1 MLKAAADETQQ
12 KTGNA
17 VQFKIYPGGVMG
29 DERDMVRKMHIGQL
43 QAAMLSSASL
53 ASMYPE
59 IDVLQTPFL
68 FDSYPETDF
77 VVGKMEDG
85 FKSGLEKNGYV
96 ALGWSEAGFVYLMS
110 TVPVETLELLRK
122 AKVWIWNDSPMSK
135 AIFEEAGVIGVP
147 LSISDVLVGLQTGLV
162 EVVYVPPSVAVALQ
176 WFTRIKYIT
185 DAPLELHAGRAGG
198 EKGGLRQNRPP
209 APVRGQRGLSAPH
222 DPAEGDHPRR
232 EPGGPHRHAE
242 AGHQAHLPGQGA
254 DRRLQGHFGKGHAE
268 GERPQ
273 VFAQDKGGGFCLAQ
287 SLRGGQEVRFWERL
301 DETIGRL
308 EKALMVLFLGLMIV
322 MAFAQI
328 ALRNFTGIGLPWS
341 ESLVRYLVLWVGFIG
356 ASLAAREG
364 RHITIEVIKLRPS
377 VSGRR
382 YLAALSQF
390 CAVLV
395 CAVMTWAAVKF
406 VRDDAQIGTRTFL
419 DLPTWVLETI
429 IPATFAIMSLRFLL
443 RAIRALRR
451 EAARPEPAPPL

>member
-1 MLKAAADETQQ
+1 MHRPACLFIVMVVLFLFGTLLPPPFAGGQSPVIIKLATLAPEGSPWIQVLKAAADEAQQ

-185 DAPLELHAGRAGG
+185 DAPLNYML
-198 EKGGLRQNRPP
+198 GGLVAKKEAFDKIDPQHQS
-209 APVRGQRGLSAPH
+209 VVKEVFQRHMTRLKEIIR
-222 DPAEGDHPRR
+222 AENQEALTVMQKQGIKLIS
-232 EPGGPHRHAE
+232 PG
-242 AGHQAHLPGQGA
+242 
-254 DRRLQGHFGKGHAE
+254 K
-268 GERPQ
+268 
-273 VFAQDKGGGFCLAQ
+273 
-287 SLRGGQEVRFWERL
+287 
-301 DETIGRL
+301 
-308 EKALMVLFLGLMIV
+308 
-322 MAFAQI
+322 AQI
-328 ALRNFTGIGLPWS
+328 ADYKAIS
-341 ESLVRYLVLWVGFIG
+341 EKAMQKESGHKFSPKTKEEVSAWLKAY
-356 ASLAAREG
+356 AEG
-364 RHITIEVIKLRPS
+364 QK
-377 VSGRR
+377 
-382 YLAALSQF
+382 
-390 CAVLV
+390 
-395 CAVMTWAAVKF
+395 
-406 VRDDAQIGTRTFL
+406 
-419 DLPTWVLETI
+419 
-429 IPATFAIMSLRFLL
+429 
-443 RAIRALRR
+443 
-451 EAARPEPAPPL
+451 

>member
-1 MLKAAADETQQ
+1 MYSRRHRFHYVVLFLFGTLLPLHFAEGQSPVIIKLATLAPEGSPWIQVLKAAADEAQQ

-77 VVGKMEDG
+77 VVGKMQDG

-185 DAPLELHAGRAGG
+185 DAPLNYML
-198 EKGGLRQNRPP
+198 GGLVAKKEAFDKIDPQHQS
-209 APVRGQRGLSAPH
+209 VVKEVFQRHMTRLKEIIR
-222 DPAEGDHPRR
+222 AENQEALTVMQKQGIKLIS
-232 EPGGPHRHAE
+232 PG
-242 AGHQAHLPGQGA
+242 
-254 DRRLQGHFGKGHAE
+254 K
-268 GERPQ
+268 
-273 VFAQDKGGGFCLAQ
+273 
-287 SLRGGQEVRFWERL
+287 
-301 DETIGRL
+301 
-308 EKALMVLFLGLMIV
+308 
-322 MAFAQI
+322 AQI
-328 ALRNFTGIGLPWS
+328 ADYKSIS
-341 ESLVRYLVLWVGFIG
+341 EKAMQKESGHKFSPKTKEEVSAWLKAY
-356 ASLAAREG
+356 AEG
-364 RHITIEVIKLRPS
+364 RK
-377 VSGRR
+377 
-382 YLAALSQF
+382 
-390 CAVLV
+390 
-395 CAVMTWAAVKF
+395 
-406 VRDDAQIGTRTFL
+406 
-419 DLPTWVLETI
+419 
-429 IPATFAIMSLRFLL
+429 
-443 RAIRALRR
+443 
-451 EAARPEPAPPL
+451 

>member
-1 MLKAAADETQQ
+1 MHRPARLFIAMVVLFLFGTLLPLHFAEGQSPVIIKLATLAPEGSPWIQVLKAAADEAQQ

-77 VVGKMEDG
+77 VVGKMQDG

-147 LSISDVLVGLQTGLV
+147 LSITDVLVGLQTGLV

-185 DAPLELHAGRAGG
+185 DAPLNYML
-198 EKGGLRQNRPP
+198 GGLVAKKEAFDKIDPQHQS
-209 APVRGQRGLSAPH
+209 VVKEVFQRHMTRLKEIIR
-222 DPAEGDHPRR
+222 AENQEALTVMQKQGIKLIS
-232 EPGGPHRHAE
+232 PG
-242 AGHQAHLPGQGA
+242 
-254 DRRLQGHFGKGHAE
+254 K
-268 GERPQ
+268 
-273 VFAQDKGGGFCLAQ
+273 
-287 SLRGGQEVRFWERL
+287 
-301 DETIGRL
+301 
-308 EKALMVLFLGLMIV
+308 
-322 MAFAQI
+322 AQI
-328 ALRNFTGIGLPWS
+328 ADYKAIS
-341 ESLVRYLVLWVGFIG
+341 EKAMQKESGHKFSPKTKEEVSAWLKAY
-356 ASLAAREG
+356 AEG
-364 RHITIEVIKLRPS
+364 K
-377 VSGRR
+377 
-382 YLAALSQF
+382 
-390 CAVLV
+390 
-395 CAVMTWAAVKF
+395 K
-406 VRDDAQIGTRTFL
+406 
-419 DLPTWVLETI
+419 
-429 IPATFAIMSLRFLL
+429 
-443 RAIRALRR
+443 
-451 EAARPEPAPPL
+451 

>member
-1 MLKAAADETQQ
+1 MRRPACLFIAMVVLFLFGTLLPLHFAEGQSPVIIKLATLAPEGSPWIQVLKAAADEAQQ

-77 VVGKMEDG
+77 VVGKMQDG

-147 LSISDVLVGLQTGLV
+147 LSITDVLVGLQTGLV

-185 DAPLELHAGRAGG
+185 DAPLNYML
-198 EKGGLRQNRPP
+198 GGLVAKKEAFDKIDPQHQSVVKEVFQRHMTRLKEIIRAENQEALTVMQKQGIKLI
-209 APVRGQRGLSAPH
+209 AP
-222 DPAEGDHPRR
+222 
-232 EPGGPHRHAE
+232 
-242 AGHQAHLPGQGA
+242 
-254 DRRLQGHFGKGHAE
+254 GK
-268 GERPQ
+268 
-273 VFAQDKGGGFCLAQ
+273 
-287 SLRGGQEVRFWERL
+287 
-301 DETIGRL
+301 
-308 EKALMVLFLGLMIV
+308 
-322 MAFAQI
+322 AQI
-328 ALRNFTGIGLPWS
+328 ADYKAIS
-341 ESLVRYLVLWVGFIG
+341 EKAMQKESGHKFSPKTKEEVSAWLKAY
-356 ASLAAREG
+356 AEG
-364 RHITIEVIKLRPS
+364 K
-377 VSGRR
+377 
-382 YLAALSQF
+382 
-390 CAVLV
+390 
-395 CAVMTWAAVKF
+395 K
-406 VRDDAQIGTRTFL
+406 
-419 DLPTWVLETI
+419 
-429 IPATFAIMSLRFLL
+429 
-443 RAIRALRR
+443 
-451 EAARPEPAPPL
+451 

>member
-1 MLKAAADETQQ
+1 MVVLFLFGTLLPPPFAGGQSPVIIKLATLAPEGSPWIQVLKAAADEAQQ

-59 IDVLQTPFL
+59 IDVLQTTFL

-77 VVGKMEDG
+77 VVGKMQDG

-147 LSISDVLVGLQTGLV
+147 LSITDVLVGLQTGLV

-185 DAPLELHAGRAGG
+185 DAPLNYML
-198 EKGGLRQNRPP
+198 GGLVAKKEAFDKIDPQHQS
-209 APVRGQRGLSAPH
+209 VVKEVFQRHMTRLKEIIR
-222 DPAEGDHPRR
+222 AENQEALTVMQKQGIKLIS
-232 EPGGPHRHAE
+232 PG
-242 AGHQAHLPGQGA
+242 
-254 DRRLQGHFGKGHAE
+254 K
-268 GERPQ
+268 
-273 VFAQDKGGGFCLAQ
+273 
-287 SLRGGQEVRFWERL
+287 
-301 DETIGRL
+301 
-308 EKALMVLFLGLMIV
+308 
-322 MAFAQI
+322 AQI
-328 ALRNFTGIGLPWS
+328 ADYKAIS
-341 ESLVRYLVLWVGFIG
+341 EKAMQKESGHKFSPKTKEEVSAWLKAY
-356 ASLAAREG
+356 AEG
-364 RHITIEVIKLRPS
+364 K
-377 VSGRR
+377 
-382 YLAALSQF
+382 
-390 CAVLV
+390 
-395 CAVMTWAAVKF
+395 K
-406 VRDDAQIGTRTFL
+406 
-419 DLPTWVLETI
+419 
-429 IPATFAIMSLRFLL
+429 
-443 RAIRALRR
+443 
-451 EAARPEPAPPL
+451 

>member
-1 MLKAAADETQQ
+1 MHRPACLVIVMVVLFLFGTLLPPPFAGGQSPVIIKLATLAPEGSPWIQVLKAAADETQQ

-185 DAPLELHAGRAGG
+185 DAPLNYML
-198 EKGGLRQNRPP
+198 GGLV
-209 APVRGQRGLSAPH
+209 AKKEAFDKI
-222 DPAEGDHPRR
+222 DPQH
-232 EPGGPHRHAE
+232 
-242 AGHQAHLPGQGA
+242 
-254 DRRLQGHFGKGHAE
+254 
-268 GERPQ
+268 
-273 VFAQDKGGGFCLAQ
+273 Q
-287 SLRGGQEVRFWERL
+287 SLVKEVFQRHMTRLKEIIRAENQE
-301 DETIGRL
+301 
-308 EKALMVLFLGLMIV
+308 ALTV
-322 MAFAQI
+322 MQKQGIKLISPGKAQI
-328 ALRNFTGIGLPWS
+328 ADYKAIS
-341 ESLVRYLVLWVGFIG
+341 EKAMQKESGHKFSPKTKEEVSAWLKAY
-356 ASLAAREG
+356 AEG
-364 RHITIEVIKLRPS
+364 K
-377 VSGRR
+377 
-382 YLAALSQF
+382 
-390 CAVLV
+390 
-395 CAVMTWAAVKF
+395 K
-406 VRDDAQIGTRTFL
+406 
-419 DLPTWVLETI
+419 
-429 IPATFAIMSLRFLL
+429 
-443 RAIRALRR
+443 
-451 EAARPEPAPPL
+451 

>member
-1 MLKAAADETQQ
+1 MHRPACLFIVMVVLFLFGTLLPLPFAGGQSPVIIKLATLAPEGSPWIQVLKAAADEAQQ

-53 ASMYPE
+53 ASMFPE
-59 IDVLQTPFL
+59 IDVLQIPFL

-77 VVGKMEDG
+77 VIGKMEDG

-185 DAPLELHAGRAGG
+185 DAPLNYML
-198 EKGGLRQNRPP
+198 GGLVAKKEAFDKIDPQHQS
-209 APVRGQRGLSAPH
+209 VVKEVFQRHMTRLKEIIR
-222 DPAEGDHPRR
+222 AENQEALTVMQKQGIKLIS
-232 EPGGPHRHAE
+232 PG
-242 AGHQAHLPGQGA
+242 
-254 DRRLQGHFGKGHAE
+254 K
-268 GERPQ
+268 
-273 VFAQDKGGGFCLAQ
+273 
-287 SLRGGQEVRFWERL
+287 
-301 DETIGRL
+301 
-308 EKALMVLFLGLMIV
+308 
-322 MAFAQI
+322 AQI
-328 ALRNFTGIGLPWS
+328 ADYKAIS
-341 ESLVRYLVLWVGFIG
+341 EKAMQKENGHKYSPKTKEEVSAWLKAY
-356 ASLAAREG
+356 AEG
-364 RHITIEVIKLRPS
+364 K
-377 VSGRR
+377 
-382 YLAALSQF
+382 
-390 CAVLV
+390 
-395 CAVMTWAAVKF
+395 K
-406 VRDDAQIGTRTFL
+406 
-419 DLPTWVLETI
+419 
-429 IPATFAIMSLRFLL
+429 
-443 RAIRALRR
+443 
-451 EAARPEPAPPL
+451 

>member
-1 MLKAAADETQQ
+1 MRRPACLFIVMVVLFLFGTLLPLHFAEGQSPVIIKLATLAPEGSPWIQVLKAAADEAQQ

-77 VVGKMEDG
+77 VVGKMQDG

-147 LSISDVLVGLQTGLV
+147 LSITDVLVGLQTGLV

-185 DAPLELHAGRAGG
+185 DAPLNYML
-198 EKGGLRQNRPP
+198 GGLVAKKEAFDKIDPQHQS
-209 APVRGQRGLSAPH
+209 VVKEVFQRHMTRLKEIIR
-222 DPAEGDHPRR
+222 AENQEALTVMQKQGIKLIS
-232 EPGGPHRHAE
+232 PG
-242 AGHQAHLPGQGA
+242 
-254 DRRLQGHFGKGHAE
+254 K
-268 GERPQ
+268 
-273 VFAQDKGGGFCLAQ
+273 
-287 SLRGGQEVRFWERL
+287 
-301 DETIGRL
+301 
-308 EKALMVLFLGLMIV
+308 
-322 MAFAQI
+322 AQI
-328 ALRNFTGIGLPWS
+328 ADYKAIS
-341 ESLVRYLVLWVGFIG
+341 EKAMQKESGHKFSPKTKEEVSAWLKAY
-356 ASLAAREG
+356 AEG
-364 RHITIEVIKLRPS
+364 K
-377 VSGRR
+377 
-382 YLAALSQF
+382 
-390 CAVLV
+390 
-395 CAVMTWAAVKF
+395 K
-406 VRDDAQIGTRTFL
+406 
-419 DLPTWVLETI
+419 
-429 IPATFAIMSLRFLL
+429 
-443 RAIRALRR
+443 
-451 EAARPEPAPPL
+451 

>member
-1 MLKAAADETQQ
+1 MRRPACLFIAMVVLFLFGTLLPLHFAEGQSPVIIKLATLAPEGSPWIQVLKAAADEAQQ

-77 VVGKMEDG
+77 VVGKMQDG

-147 LSISDVLVGLQTGLV
+147 LSITDVLVGLQTGLV

-185 DAPLELHAGRAGG
+185 DAPLNYML
-198 EKGGLRQNRPP
+198 GGLVAKKEAFDKIDPQHQS
-209 APVRGQRGLSAPH
+209 VVKEVFQRHMTRLKEIIR
-222 DPAEGDHPRR
+222 AENQEALTVMQKQGIKLIS
-232 EPGGPHRHAE
+232 PG
-242 AGHQAHLPGQGA
+242 
-254 DRRLQGHFGKGHAE
+254 K
-268 GERPQ
+268 
-273 VFAQDKGGGFCLAQ
+273 
-287 SLRGGQEVRFWERL
+287 
-301 DETIGRL
+301 
-308 EKALMVLFLGLMIV
+308 
-322 MAFAQI
+322 AQI
-328 ALRNFTGIGLPWS
+328 ADYKAIS
-341 ESLVRYLVLWVGFIG
+341 EKAMQKESGHKFSPKTKEEVSAWLKAY
-356 ASLAAREG
+356 AEG
-364 RHITIEVIKLRPS
+364 K
-377 VSGRR
+377 
-382 YLAALSQF
+382 
-390 CAVLV
+390 
-395 CAVMTWAAVKF
+395 K
-406 VRDDAQIGTRTFL
+406 
-419 DLPTWVLETI
+419 
-429 IPATFAIMSLRFLL
+429 
-443 RAIRALRR
+443 
-451 EAARPEPAPPL
+451 

>member
-1 MLKAAADETQQ
+1 MLKAAADEAQQ

-77 VVGKMEDG
+77 VVGKMQDG

-185 DAPLELHAGRAGG
+185 DAPLNYML
-198 EKGGLRQNRPP
+198 GGLVAKKEAFDKIDPQHQS
-209 APVRGQRGLSAPH
+209 VVKEVFQRHMTRLKEIIR
-222 DPAEGDHPRR
+222 AENQEALTVMQKQGIKLIS
-232 EPGGPHRHAE
+232 PG
-242 AGHQAHLPGQGA
+242 
-254 DRRLQGHFGKGHAE
+254 K
-268 GERPQ
+268 
-273 VFAQDKGGGFCLAQ
+273 
-287 SLRGGQEVRFWERL
+287 
-301 DETIGRL
+301 
-308 EKALMVLFLGLMIV
+308 
-322 MAFAQI
+322 AQI
-328 ALRNFTGIGLPWS
+328 ADYKAIS
-341 ESLVRYLVLWVGFIG
+341 EKAMQKESGHKFSPKTKEEVSAWLKAY
-356 ASLAAREG
+356 AEG
-364 RHITIEVIKLRPS
+364 K
-377 VSGRR
+377 
-382 YLAALSQF
+382 
-390 CAVLV
+390 
-395 CAVMTWAAVKF
+395 K
-406 VRDDAQIGTRTFL
+406 
-419 DLPTWVLETI
+419 
-429 IPATFAIMSLRFLL
+429 
-443 RAIRALRR
+443 
-451 EAARPEPAPPL
+451 

>member
-1 MLKAAADETQQ
+1 MHHPAGLFIVMVVLFLFGTLLPPPFAGGQSPVIIKLATLAPEGSPWIQVLKAAADEAQQ

-77 VVGKMEDG
+77 VVGKMQDG

-147 LSISDVLVGLQTGLV
+147 LSITDVLVGLQTGLV

-185 DAPLELHAGRAGG
+185 DAPLNYML
-198 EKGGLRQNRPP
+198 GGLVAKKEAFDKIDPQHQS
-209 APVRGQRGLSAPH
+209 VVKEVFQRHMTRLKEIIR
-222 DPAEGDHPRR
+222 AENQEALTVMQKQGIKLIS
-232 EPGGPHRHAE
+232 PG
-242 AGHQAHLPGQGA
+242 
-254 DRRLQGHFGKGHAE
+254 K
-268 GERPQ
+268 
-273 VFAQDKGGGFCLAQ
+273 
-287 SLRGGQEVRFWERL
+287 
-301 DETIGRL
+301 
-308 EKALMVLFLGLMIV
+308 
-322 MAFAQI
+322 AQI
-328 ALRNFTGIGLPWS
+328 ADYKAIS
-341 ESLVRYLVLWVGFIG
+341 EKAMQKESGHKFSPKTKEEVSAWLKAY
-356 ASLAAREG
+356 AEG
-364 RHITIEVIKLRPS
+364 K
-377 VSGRR
+377 
-382 YLAALSQF
+382 
-390 CAVLV
+390 
-395 CAVMTWAAVKF
+395 K
-406 VRDDAQIGTRTFL
+406 
-419 DLPTWVLETI
+419 
-429 IPATFAIMSLRFLL
+429 
-443 RAIRALRR
+443 
-451 EAARPEPAPPL
+451 

>member
-1 MLKAAADETQQ
+1 MRRPACVFIAMVVLFLFGTLLPPPFAGGQSPVIIKLATLAPEGSPWIQVLKAAADEAQQ

-77 VVGKMEDG
+77 VVGKMQDG

-185 DAPLELHAGRAGG
+185 DAPLNYML
-198 EKGGLRQNRPP
+198 GGLVAKKEAFDKIDPQHQS
-209 APVRGQRGLSAPH
+209 VVKEVFQRHMTRLKEIIR
-222 DPAEGDHPRR
+222 AENQEALTVMQKQGIKLIS
-232 EPGGPHRHAE
+232 PG
-242 AGHQAHLPGQGA
+242 
-254 DRRLQGHFGKGHAE
+254 K
-268 GERPQ
+268 
-273 VFAQDKGGGFCLAQ
+273 
-287 SLRGGQEVRFWERL
+287 
-301 DETIGRL
+301 
-308 EKALMVLFLGLMIV
+308 
-322 MAFAQI
+322 AQI
-328 ALRNFTGIGLPWS
+328 ADYKAIS
-341 ESLVRYLVLWVGFIG
+341 EKAMQKESGHKFSPKTKEEVSAWLKAY
-356 ASLAAREG
+356 AEG
-364 RHITIEVIKLRPS
+364 K
-377 VSGRR
+377 
-382 YLAALSQF
+382 
-390 CAVLV
+390 
-395 CAVMTWAAVKF
+395 K
-406 VRDDAQIGTRTFL
+406 
-419 DLPTWVLETI
+419 
-429 IPATFAIMSLRFLL
+429 
-443 RAIRALRR
+443 
-451 EAARPEPAPPL
+451 

>member
-1 MLKAAADETQQ
+1 MHRPACLFIAMVVLFLFGTLLPPQFAEGQSPVIIKLATLAPEGSPWIQVLKAAADEAQQ

-53 ASMYPE
+53 ASMFPE

-147 LSISDVLVGLQTGLV
+147 LSITDVLVGLQTGLV

-185 DAPLELHAGRAGG
+185 DAPLNYML
-198 EKGGLRQNRPP
+198 GGLVAKKEAFDKIDPQHQS
-209 APVRGQRGLSAPH
+209 VVKEVFQRHMTRLKEIIR
-222 DPAEGDHPRR
+222 AENQEALTVMQKQGIKLIS
-232 EPGGPHRHAE
+232 PG
-242 AGHQAHLPGQGA
+242 
-254 DRRLQGHFGKGHAE
+254 K
-268 GERPQ
+268 
-273 VFAQDKGGGFCLAQ
+273 
-287 SLRGGQEVRFWERL
+287 
-301 DETIGRL
+301 
-308 EKALMVLFLGLMIV
+308 
-322 MAFAQI
+322 AQI
-328 ALRNFTGIGLPWS
+328 ADYKAIS
-341 ESLVRYLVLWVGFIG
+341 EKAMQKESGHKFSPKTKEEVSAWLKAY
-356 ASLAAREG
+356 AEG
-364 RHITIEVIKLRPS
+364 K
-377 VSGRR
+377 
-382 YLAALSQF
+382 
-390 CAVLV
+390 
-395 CAVMTWAAVKF
+395 K
-406 VRDDAQIGTRTFL
+406 
-419 DLPTWVLETI
+419 
-429 IPATFAIMSLRFLL
+429 
-443 RAIRALRR
+443 
-451 EAARPEPAPPL
+451 

>member
-1 MLKAAADETQQ
+1 MHRQACLFIVMVVLFLFGTLLPPPFAGGQSPVIIKLATLAPEGSPWIQVLKAAADEAQQ

-185 DAPLELHAGRAGG
+185 DAPLNYML
-198 EKGGLRQNRPP
+198 GGLVAKKEAFDKIDPQHQS
-209 APVRGQRGLSAPH
+209 VVKEVFQRHMTRLKEIIR
-222 DPAEGDHPRR
+222 AENQEALTVMQKQGIKLIS
-232 EPGGPHRHAE
+232 PG
-242 AGHQAHLPGQGA
+242 
-254 DRRLQGHFGKGHAE
+254 K
-268 GERPQ
+268 
-273 VFAQDKGGGFCLAQ
+273 
-287 SLRGGQEVRFWERL
+287 
-301 DETIGRL
+301 
-308 EKALMVLFLGLMIV
+308 
-322 MAFAQI
+322 AQI
-328 ALRNFTGIGLPWS
+328 ADYKAIS
-341 ESLVRYLVLWVGFIG
+341 EKAMQKESGHKFSPKTKEEVSAWLKAY
-356 ASLAAREG
+356 AEG
-364 RHITIEVIKLRPS
+364 QK
-377 VSGRR
+377 
-382 YLAALSQF
+382 
-390 CAVLV
+390 
-395 CAVMTWAAVKF
+395 
-406 VRDDAQIGTRTFL
+406 
-419 DLPTWVLETI
+419 
-429 IPATFAIMSLRFLL
+429 
-443 RAIRALRR
+443 
-451 EAARPEPAPPL
+451 

>member
-1 MLKAAADETQQ
+1 LATLAPEGSPWIQVLKAAADEAQQ

-77 VVGKMEDG
+77 VVGKMQDG

-147 LSISDVLVGLQTGLV
+147 LSITDVLVGLQTGLV

-185 DAPLELHAGRAGG
+185 DAPLNYML
-198 EKGGLRQNRPP
+198 GGLVAKKEAFDKIDPQHQS
-209 APVRGQRGLSAPH
+209 VVKEVFQRHMTRLKEIIR
-222 DPAEGDHPRR
+222 AENQEALTVMQKQGIKLIS
-232 EPGGPHRHAE
+232 PG
-242 AGHQAHLPGQGA
+242 
-254 DRRLQGHFGKGHAE
+254 K
-268 GERPQ
+268 
-273 VFAQDKGGGFCLAQ
+273 
-287 SLRGGQEVRFWERL
+287 
-301 DETIGRL
+301 
-308 EKALMVLFLGLMIV
+308 
-322 MAFAQI
+322 AQI
-328 ALRNFTGIGLPWS
+328 ADYKAIS
-341 ESLVRYLVLWVGFIG
+341 EKAMQKESGHKFSPKTKEEVSAWLKAY
-356 ASLAAREG
+356 AEG
-364 RHITIEVIKLRPS
+364 K
-377 VSGRR
+377 
-382 YLAALSQF
+382 
-390 CAVLV
+390 
-395 CAVMTWAAVKF
+395 K
-406 VRDDAQIGTRTFL
+406 
-419 DLPTWVLETI
+419 
-429 IPATFAIMSLRFLL
+429 
-443 RAIRALRR
+443 
-451 EAARPEPAPPL
+451 